1 MTAAIKKVTCHVV
14 SAPVERPFTS
24 SRGWLYKTRGSCI
37 VEIET
42 QDGITGW
49 GECYGPSAVAKA
61 FIDTQFAPRIVG
73 RDAFDVEVIWED
85 LYNRIKDYGTT
96 GMAISALSGIDI
108 ALWDIIGKATG
119 KPIHK
124 LIGGAHRT
132 EVTAYATGLYFI
144 DMDRL
149 VEEAVE
155 EAQQFAAEGFQAI
168 KMKIGL
174 GDPRLDIRRVA
185 AVREAIG
192 DGVRLMVDANHCFTV
207 PQAIRLGRELEKLDV
222 EWFEEPISPEDI
234 DGYIEVTR
242 ALDMAVAGGENAFTR
257 WGFRDLVARKA
268 MDIVQPDVC
277 AAGGISECRKIA
289 ALALAHGVECVP
301 HAWGSAI
308 GVAATLHFLASLPDQ
323 PPSFRPMPP
332 LLEFEQCENPFRDHL
347 SREPIVQR
355 KGQVQVPT
363 GPGLGIEIDR
373 TVLDRYRVA

>member
-1 MTAAIKKVTCHVV
+1 MSTIKKVTCHVV
-14 SAPVERPFTS
+14 AAPVERPFTS

-42 QDGITGW
+42 SDGVVGW
-49 GECYGPSAVAKA
+49 GECYGPAQVSRAY
-61 FIDTQFAPRIVG
+61 IESQYGPRIVG

-85 LYNRIKDYGTT
+85 LYNRIKDYGNS

-108 ALWDIIGKATG
+108 ALWDIIGKVCG
-119 KPIHK
+119 KPVHK

-132 EVTAYATGLYFI
+132 EVQSYATGLYFI

-149 VEEAVE
+149 IEEAVE
-155 EAQQFAAEGFQAI
+155 EARDYVDQGFQAI

-174 GDPRLDIRRVA
+174 GSPKLDIQRVA

-192 DGVRLMVDANHCFTV
+192 DDIRLMVDANHCFTV
-207 PQAIRLGRELEKLDV
+207 PAAIRLGRELEQLNV
-222 EWFEEPISPEDI
+222 EWFEEPISPEDL
-234 DGYIEVTR
+234 DGYVEVTR
-242 ALDMAVAGGENAFTR
+242 ALDMAVAGGENEFTR
-257 WGFRDLVARKA
+257 WGFRDIVTRKA

-308 GVAATLHFLASLPDQ
+308 GLAATLHFLAALPDQ

-332 LLEFEQCENPFRDHL
+332 LLEFEQCENPFRDL
-347 SREPIVQR
+347 LTVEPIVQQR
-355 KGQVQVPT
+355 GVVRIPT
-363 GPGLGIEIDR
+363 GAGLGIEVKR
-373 TVLDRYRVA
+373 EVLDRYRVA

>member
-1 MTAAIKKVTCHVV
+1 MSPIKKVTCHVV
-14 SAPVERPFTS
+14 AAPVARPFTS

-42 QDGITGW
+42 ADGITGW

-61 FIDTQFAPRIVG
+61 YIETQFAPRIIG

-85 LYNRIKDYGTT
+85 LYNRIKDYGAR
-96 GMAISALSGIDI
+96 GMVTSAMSGIDI
-108 ALWDIIGKATG
+108 ALWDIIGKACG

-149 VEEAVE
+149 IEQGFTAV
-155 EAQQFAAEGFQAI
+155 

-174 GDPRLDIRRVA
+174 GNPKLDIRRVA

-192 DGVRLMVDANHCFTV
+192 ETTRLMVDANHCFTV

-234 DGYIEVTR
+234 DGYVEVTR
-242 ALDMAVAGGENAFTR
+242 ALDMAVAGGENEFTR
-257 WGFRDLVARKA
+257 WGFRDLVVRKA

-289 ALALAHGVECVP
+289 TLASAHGVECVP

-308 GVAATLHFLASLPDQ
+308 GLAATLHFLASLPDQ

-347 SREPIVQR
+347 SREPIVLTR
-355 KGQVQVPT
+355 GKVKIPT

-373 TVLDRYRVA
+373 SILDRYRVG

>member
-1 MTAAIKKVTCHVV
+1 MSPIKKVTCHVV

-42 QDGITGW
+42 SDGIVGW

-61 FIDTQFAPRIVG
+61 YIETQFAPRIIG

-85 LYNRIKDYGTT
+85 LYNRIKDYGGR
-96 GMAISALSGIDI
+96 GMATSALSGIDI
-108 ALWDIIGKATG
+108 ALWDIIGKSCG

-124 LIGGAHRT
+124 LIGGAYRT

-155 EAQQFAAEGFQAI
+155 EATEFAANGFVAI

-174 GDPRLDIRRVA
+174 GSPKLDIERVA
-185 AVREAIG
+185 AVRKAIG
-192 DGVRLMVDANHCFTV
+192 DDVRLMVDANHCFTV
-207 PQAIRLGRELEKLDV
+207 PQAIRIGRELEKLNV

-234 DGYIEVTR
+234 DGYVEVTR
-242 ALDMAVAGGENAFTR
+242 SLDMAVAGGENEFTR
-257 WGFRDLVARKA
+257 WGFRDLVVRKA
-268 MDIVQPDVC
+268 MDIIQPDVC

-289 ALALAHGVECVP
+289 TLASAHGVECIP

-308 GVAATLHFLASLPDQ
+308 GLAATLHFLAALPDQ
-323 PPSFRPMPP
+323 PPSFKPMPP
-332 LLEFEQCENPFRDHL
+332 LLELEQCENPFRDLL
-347 SREPIVQR
+347 SVEPILQKAGKVQI
-355 KGQVQVPT
+355 PT
-363 GPGLGIEIDR
+363 GAGLGIEINR
-373 TVLDRYRVA
+373 SVLDRYRVA

>member
-1 MTAAIKKVTCHVV
+1 MNPIKKITCHVV

-42 QDGITGW
+42 SDGIVGW

-61 FIDTQFAPRIVG
+61 FIDTQFGPRIIG

-85 LYNRIKDYGTT
+85 LYNRIKDYGTK

-108 ALWDIIGKATG
+108 ALWDIIGKSTG

-144 DMDRL
+144 DMNRL
-149 VEEAVE
+149 IEEAVE
-155 EAQQFAAEGFQAI
+155 EAREFAEQGFQAI

-174 GDPRLDIRRVA
+174 GDPKLDIRRVA

-234 DGYIEVTR
+234 DGYVEVTR
-242 ALDMAVAGGENAFTR
+242 ALDMAVAGGENEFTR
-257 WGFRDLVARKA
+257 WGFRDLVVRKA

-289 ALALAHGVECVP
+289 TLAMTHGVECVP

-308 GVAATLHFLASLPDQ
+308 GLAATLHFLAALPDQ
-323 PPSFRPMPP
+323 PPSFRPIPP
-332 LLEFEQCENPFRDHL
+332 MFEFEQCENPFRDL
-347 SREPIVQR
+347 LAKEPIVQVR
-355 KGQVQVPT
+355 GKVKIPT

-373 TVLDRYRVA
+373 SVLDRYRT

>member
-1 MTAAIKKVTCHVV
+1 MSLIKKITCHVV

-24 SRGWLYKTRGSCI
+24 SRGWLYKQRGSCI

-42 QDGITGW
+42 ADGVVGW
-49 GECYGPSAVAKA
+49 GECYGPSQVARA
-61 FIDTQFAPRIVG
+61 YIESQYGPRIIG

-85 LYNRIKDYGTT
+85 LYNRIKDYGSK

-108 ALWDIIGKATG
+108 ALWDIIGKVCG

-124 LIGGAHRT
+124 LIGGAYRT
-132 EVTAYATGLYFI
+132 EVQSYATGLYFI

-149 VEEAVE
+149 IEEAVE
-155 EAQQFAAEGFQAI
+155 EAQEYVAQGFTAI

-174 GDPRLDIRRVA
+174 GSPKLDIERVR

-192 DGVRLMVDANHCFTV
+192 GDVRLMVDANHCFTV
-207 PQAIRLGRELEKLDV
+207 PAAIKLGRELEKLDV
-222 EWFEEPISPEDI
+222 EWFEEPISPEDL
-234 DGYIEVTR
+234 DGYVEVTR
-242 ALDMAVAGGENAFTR
+242 ALDMAVAGGENEFTR
-257 WGFRDLVARKA
+257 WGFRDIVTRKA

-289 ALALAHGVECVP
+289 TLAAAHGVECVP

-308 GVAATLHFLASLPDQ
+308 GLAATLHFLAALPDQ

-332 LLEFEQCENPFRDHL
+332 LLEFEQCENPFRDL
-347 SREPIVQR
+347 LTVDPIVQVR
-355 KGQVQVPT
+355 GVVQIPT
-363 GPGLGIEIDR
+363 APGLGIEVKRD
-373 TVLDRYRVA
+373 VLDRYRVV

>member
-1 MTAAIKKVTCHVV
+1 MSLIKKVTCHVV

-42 QDGITGW
+42 TDGIVGW

-61 FIDTQFAPRIVG
+61 YIETQFAPRIIG

-85 LYNRIKDYGTT
+85 LYNRIKDYGGR
-96 GMAISALSGIDI
+96 GMATSALSGIDI
-108 ALWDIIGKATG
+108 ALWDIMGKSCG

-124 LIGGAHRT
+124 LIGGAYRT

-149 VEEAVE
+149 IEEAVE
-155 EAQQFAAEGFQAI
+155 EANEFVGNGFVAI

-174 GDPRLDIRRVA
+174 GSPKLDIERVA
-185 AVREAIG
+185 AVRKAIG
-192 DGVRLMVDANHCFTV
+192 DDVRLMVDANHCFTV
-207 PQAIRLGRELEKLDV
+207 PQAIRIGRELEKLNV

-234 DGYIEVTR
+234 DGYVEVTR
-242 ALDMAVAGGENAFTR
+242 SLDMAVAGGENEFTR
-257 WGFRDLVARKA
+257 WGFRDLVVRKA

-289 ALALAHGVECVP
+289 TLASAHGVECIP

-308 GVAATLHFLASLPDQ
+308 GLAATLHFLAALPDQ
-323 PPSFRPMPP
+323 PPSFKPMPP
-332 LLEFEQCENPFRDHL
+332 LLELEQCENPFRDLL
-347 SREPIVQR
+347 SVEPILQKAGKVQI
-355 KGQVQVPT
+355 PT
-363 GPGLGIEIDR
+363 GAGLGIEINR
-373 TVLDRYRVA
+373 SVLDRYRVA

>member
-1 MTAAIKKVTCHVV
+1 MSLIKKVTCHVV

-42 QDGITGW
+42 TDGIVGW

-61 FIDTQFAPRIVG
+61 YIETQFAPRIIG

-85 LYNRIKDYGTT
+85 LYNRIKDYGGR
-96 GMAISALSGIDI
+96 GMATSALSGIDI
-108 ALWDIIGKATG
+108 ALWDIMGKSCG

-124 LIGGAHRT
+124 LIGGAYRT

-149 VEEAVE
+149 IEEAVE
-155 EAQQFAAEGFQAI
+155 EANEFVGNGFVAI

-174 GDPRLDIRRVA
+174 GSPKLDIERVA
-185 AVREAIG
+185 AVRKAIG
-192 DGVRLMVDANHCFTV
+192 DDVRLMVDANHCFTV
-207 PQAIRLGRELEKLDV
+207 PQAIRIGRELEKLNV

-234 DGYIEVTR
+234 DGYVEVTR
-242 ALDMAVAGGENAFTR
+242 SLDMAVAGGENEFTR
-257 WGFRDLVARKA
+257 WGFRDLVVRKA
-268 MDIVQPDVC
+268 MDIIQPDVC

-289 ALALAHGVECVP
+289 TLASAHGVECIP

-308 GVAATLHFLASLPDQ
+308 GLAATLHFLAALPDQ
-323 PPSFRPMPP
+323 PPSFKPMPP
-332 LLEFEQCENPFRDHL
+332 LLELEQCENPFRDLL
-347 SREPIVQR
+347 SVEPILQKAGKVQI
-355 KGQVQVPT
+355 PT
-363 GPGLGIEIDR
+363 GAGLGIEINR
-373 TVLDRYRVA
+373 SVLDRYRVA